1 MENKK
6 NNKAKIVVSKN
17 GPYLVSG
24 NLPLKKEIIGCDKDG
39 YSVEWKAGEKYPGK
53 ENCALCR
60 CGQSK
65 NKPYCDGS
73 HIKTGFNGT
82 ETASRQKYLDQ
93 AEKIEGPEI
102 DLTDL
107 EDICAGARFCHNKEG
122 NTWELTKN
130 SDDPKAKREAIAQS
144 GKCPSG
150 RLVNFDKKT
159 GQSIEPEFEPSI
171 GIVDDPERGVSG
183 PLWVKGGVEIE
194 SAAGEKYEK
203 RNRVTLCRC
212 GKSKN
217 KPFCD
222 ASHLEG

>member
-1 MENKK
+1 MGKQ
-6 NNKAKIVVSKN
+6 NKAKIIVSKN

-24 NLPLKKEIIGCDKDG
+24 DLPLQEEIIGCDEEG
-39 YSVEWKAGEKYPGK
+39 HSVQWQVGKKYPNK
-53 ENCALCR
+53 ENYALCR

-73 HIKTGFNGT
+73 HIKVGFDGE
-82 ETASRQKYLDQ
+82 ETASREKYLDQ

-102 DLTDL
+102 DLTDVTEL
-107 EDICAGARFCHNKEG
+107 CAGARFCHNKVG
-122 NTWELTKN
+122 NTWELTQN
-130 SDDPKAKREAIAQS
+130 SDDPAAKKEAISQS
-144 GKCPSG
+144 CKCPSG

-159 GQSIEPEFEPSI
+159 GQAIEPKFNPSI
-171 GIVDDPERGVSG
+171 SVVEDPIKKAQG

-194 SAAGEKYEK
+194 SADGAKYEK

-212 GKSKN
+212 GRSQN

-222 ASHLEG
+222 ASHFGN